1 MSNRCI
7 EGKCK
12 LFSRLIKGG
21 YLRKKISV
29 FVVVMAMACLFA
41 GVASAEMYVEGSLG
55 GAFADNSGQAT
66 TSRELPGTGENNVT
80 QFRLPQTLPLI
91 SLPHEP
97 SADTDFK
104 PFNQREEPLPEPEF
118 I

>member
-7 EGKCK
+7 GGKCK

-21 YLRKKISV
+21 YLMKKIGV

-41 GVASAEMYVEGSLG
+41 GVASAEMYVEGHPG

-66 TSRELPGTGENNVT
+66 TIKKLPGTGENNVT
-80 QFRLPQTLPLI
+80 QFRNPQTLPLI
-91 SLPHEP
+91 SPPHDP
-97 SADTDFK
+97 PADNDFK
-104 PFNQREEPLPEPEF
+104 QFKQREEPLPEPEF
-118 I
+118 M